1 MAILRLKTVP
11 HAKVIA
17 HRVAT
22 VLHVLSAA
30 SVLSAQKATS
40 VRMTVQNHAQK
51 VAQTNVV
58 NVVNVV
64 KAAIHAMSAGM
75 TAAHAVTT
83 LTKPH

>member
-58 NVVNVV
+58 NVV